1 MMPNERLVIRYEVS
15 GRVSEVDRMRNENWR
30 EFEHCLRMF
39 VSLPVKRRGF
49 YSAGISRG
57 SGQAVLIEGL
67 SRARDAKSAS
77 IGGGE
82 SQSSV
87 VYAPFQRNLT
97 GIDACCS
104 RDLDCSMVSI
114 FNEAAA
120 GNTIIIF
127 VVFQVAS

>member
-1 MMPNERLVIRYEVS
+1 MSDLVQAEHRRLMPNERLVIRYELS
-15 GRVSEVDRMRNENWR
+15 GRVSEVNRMRNKNRGEY
-30 EFEHCLRMF
+30 EHCLRMF
-39 VSLPVKRRGF
+39 VSLPAKIRGF

-82 SQSSV
+82 SQSSGV
-87 VYAPFQRNLT
+87 CAPFQGNLT

-104 RDLDCSMVSI
+104 RDMVRVMAP
-114 FNEAAA
+114 FLRVYQEN
-120 GNTIIIF
+120 
-127 VVFQVAS
+127 V